1 MSRHKSVILV
11 LSIIFSSL
19 QLCSGEAVLGDIC
32 KYGILNNGH
41 RYPLN
46 HLNLIFNFN
55 HSNIMT
61 SVIRKILVDNGNP
74 DIQ

>member
-1 MSRHKSVILV
+1 M
-11 LSIIFSSL
+11 
-19 QLCSGEAVLGDIC
+19 LGDIC

-61 SVIRKILVDNGNP
+61 SVVRKILVDNGNP